1 MGNYQQGY
9 RQRQSPDMMQAERE
23 LERQLHAP
31 SPELQFGGDFG
42 AMAYQNAKTA
52 TNNDQEVELGHQ
64 SRGKNTDNETHATKD
79 TSTENNASIDSDE
92 PNAANDDAAGVDSS
106 EIGDKDSDIESRMDY
121 EDEDEDDEDSEV
133 RATWSEVVEVCCS
146 HTPME
151 WVGIFFGVLVLC
163 FFLYFFLLGLEL
175 LGRSAKIV
183 GGCTAGSLLGDSTNP
198 VAGLLI
204 GILAT
209 VLLQS
214 SSTATSII
222 VSLVGADILSAR
234 QAIYMVMG
242 ANIGTS
248 VTNTIVAMGFMS
260 DLDQL
265 ERAFAGATVHDM
277 FNFLSVAV
285 LLPVEVVTG
294 YLYYVTKAMV
304 SGVELPE
311 GDTWEGPVAKLVK
324 PLTAKI
330 IVPNKD
336 VFKAVANG
344 DSCDSFYPI
353 QCDDPANPTYST
365 CNVTGII
372 ACDKKT
378 GQCPAFFQVDAS
390 NKTDKVSGGICLV
403 IALLMLII
411 CLVGLITVLQRML
424 LGISA
429 HIVVKATKI
438 NGYLAMVVGTG
449 MTILLQSSSITTSTL
464 TPLVG
469 VGAIPLQQMYALTL
483 GCNIG
488 TTVTALLAALVSE
501 RIESLQVALAHL
513 VFNITGILIWYPVP
527 IMRNIPIHAAV
538 RLGQAARYW
547 RPFPIFYITFMFF
560 LTPLGLLALSS
571 LFEQDDRVYVA
582 VGLLLVVLLFAS
594 LTYLIYWWYFQSG
607 RDKCVARMAKKKQQ
621 ETEPETQQESA
632 RGDQDHEAPA
642 NRGYAAQG
650 ATVKLAGPQDHAL
663 NKAKFA
669 MVYN

>member
-378 GQCPAFFQVDAS
+378 GQCPAFFRVDSSRKA
-390 NKTDKVSGGICLV
+390 DKVSGGICLV

-411 CLVGLITVLQRML
+411 CLMGLITVLQRML

-429 HIVVKATKI
+429 RIVVKATNI
-438 NGYLAMVVGTG
+438 NGYLAMAIGTG
-449 MTILLQSSSITTSTL
+449 MTILVQSSSITTSTL

-538 RLGQAARYW
+538 RLGQVARYW
-547 RPFPIFYITFMFF
+547 RPFPILYITFMFF

-663 NKAKFA
+663 NKEKFA